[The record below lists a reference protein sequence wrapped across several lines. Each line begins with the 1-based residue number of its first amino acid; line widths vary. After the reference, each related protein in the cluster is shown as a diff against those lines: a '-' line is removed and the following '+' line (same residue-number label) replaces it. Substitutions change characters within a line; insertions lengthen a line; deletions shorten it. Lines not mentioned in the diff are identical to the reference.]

1 MSDLNNKNLEL
12 IKKQLEQI
20 LKKQEE
26 LEKRLEEI
34 EKDLYLDND
43 YDLEIV
49 CPYCNYSFILDADET
64 NTENE
69 RRHAAQD
76 RTVYAGICFAF
87 AADGMWFHHPS
98 SVFSPFCSG
107 TRDGRAEG
115 RDIPDR
121 FLFGGSVA
129 A

>member
-1 MSDLNNKNLEL
+1 MSELNNKNIEL

-26 LEKRLEEI
+26 FEKRLEEI

-64 NTENE
+64 NTEINCPE
-69 RRHAAQD
+69 CNNVIEID
-76 RTVYAGICFAF
+76 WEGESLE
-87 AADGMWFHHPS
+87 DDE
-98 SVFSPFCSG
+98 CSCCG
-107 TRDGRAEG
+107 HNCVDKKKDKNKSEE
-115 RDIPDR
+115 DQPEEDDM
-121 FLFGGSVA
+121 
-129 A
+129 